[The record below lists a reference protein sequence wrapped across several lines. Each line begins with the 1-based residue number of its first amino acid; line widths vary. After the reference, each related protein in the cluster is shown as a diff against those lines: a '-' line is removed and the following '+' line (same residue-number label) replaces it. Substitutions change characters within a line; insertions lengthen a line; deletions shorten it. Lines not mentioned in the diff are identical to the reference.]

1 MIICIITFFPVS
13 IVITDTR
20 FGPGTGIIWLDDV
33 DCVGT
38 ENRLIECPS
47 LPLGDH
53 NCGHFEDVGVICLLP
68 SDEGE
73 KNLSHFTC
81 ERCLQSLVVQNFSA
95 TNLNPEL

>member
-1 MIICIITFFPVS
+1 MS

-38 ENRLIECPS
+38 EDRLIECPS

-73 KNLSHFTC
+73 KNLFFFSSYFT
-81 ERCLQSLVVQNFSA
+81 L
-95 TNLNPEL
+95 